1 VKHCKGIL
9 VELTLAMA
17 FLTPVAFAQKPAP
30 PAPTPQPPSS
40 GNNPSNPIPSSNT
53 QPGQSD
59 QDLVMFIMGRVAT
72 DDGSA
77 VPSEMLVERV
87 CNGGVRQQVH
97 PTAHGDFSMQLTS
110 MADSFLDAT
119 GDRSA
124 QNAIPNRTTQNGVPR
139 RELANCEMRATA
151 AGFRSNVAMLV
162 DTTSFSGT
170 IDVGSLTVHRIAKVG
185 GATVN
190 AAELTVPNNARKA
203 YEKGLES
210 VRSGKTE
217 DAQKYF
223 EKAVQIYP
231 KYTRAWF
238 QLGSVLQKQGQKD
251 EAFTAYTRATS
262 IDTRFLPPYLSLAVM
277 ASDARDWT
285 EVIRLTGHILDSDP
299 LNHSNGYIV
308 DFDAANCTEAYFYN
322 AFANYKLNKLD
333 DAEKSALKA
342 EQRANV
348 GARYPQLHL
357 LLAEI
362 FAEKNNYSGA
372 INEAQTYLELVP
384 DAKDADQVRA
394 QLTKLEKLNG
404 AASNQPANQN

>member
-1 VKHCKGIL
+1 VKHCKRIL
-9 VELTLAMA
+9 VELTLAIGLLA
-17 FLTPVAFAQKPAP
+17 PVACAQKPAP
-30 PAPTPQPPSS
+30 PAPPPQPPSS
-40 GNNPSNPIPSSNT
+40 GNNPSNPLPSSNT
-53 QPGQSD
+53 QPGESD
-59 QDLVMFIMGRVAT
+59 EDLVMFIMGRVAT
-72 DDGSA
+72 DDGST
-77 VPSEMLVERV
+77 VPSETLVERV

-97 PTAHGDFSMQLTS
+97 PTGHGDFSMQLTS

-124 QNAIPNRTTQNGVPR
+124 QNAIPNRTSQNGIPR
-139 RELANCEMRATA
+139 RELANCEMRATV

-170 IDVGSLTVHRIAKVG
+170 IDVGSLTVHRIAKVE
-185 GATVN
+185 GAAVS
-190 AAELTVPNNARKA
+190 AAELTVPDNARKA
-203 YEKGLES
+203 YEKGLDS
-210 VRSGKTE
+210 VRTGKTD
-217 DAQKYF
+217 DARKYF
-223 EKAVQIYP
+223 EKAVKIYP

-251 EAFTAYTRATS
+251 DAFTAYTRATS

-277 ASDARDWT
+277 ASDVRDWT
-285 EVIRLTGHILDSDP
+285 EVVRLTGHILDSDP
-299 LNHSNGYIV
+299 LNHSIGYIV
-308 DFDAANCTEAYFYN
+308 DFDPSNCTEAYFYN
-322 AFANYKLNKLD
+322 AFANYKLNKFD

-362 FAEKNNYSGA
+362 FAQKNNYPGA

-394 QLTKLEKLNG
+394 QLTKLEKLNA
-404 AASNQPANQN
+404 AASNEPANRN

>member
-1 VKHCKGIL
+1 VKHRTRIL
-9 VELTLAMA
+9 VELTLAIGLLA
-17 FLTPVAFAQKPAP
+17 PVAFAQKPAP
-30 PAPTPQPPSS
+30 PAPTPQPPPS

-53 QPGQSD
+53 QPGESD
-59 QDLVMFIMGRVAT
+59 EDLVMFIMGRVAT

-97 PTAHGDFSMQLTS
+97 PTGHGDFSMQLTS

-124 QNAIPNRTTQNGVPR
+124 QNAVPNRTSQNGIPR
-139 RELANCEMRATA
+139 RELANCEMRATE

-170 IDVGSLTVHRIAKVG
+170 IDIGSLTVHRIAKVQG
-185 GATVN
+185 STVN
-190 AAELTVPNNARKA
+190 AAELTVPNNARKV
-203 YEKGLES
+203 YEKGLDS
-210 VRSGKTE
+210 ARNGKTE
-217 DAQKYF
+217 DARKYF

-238 QLGSVLQKQGQKD
+238 QLGSVLQKQGQNGD
-251 EAFTAYTRATS
+251 AFTAYTRATS

-285 EVIRLTGHILDSDP
+285 EVVHLTGHILDSDP

-308 DFDAANCTEAYFYN
+308 DFDASNCTEAYFYN
-322 AFANYKLNKLD
+322 AFANYKLKKLD

-394 QLTKLEKLNG
+394 QLTKLEKLNA
-404 AASNQPANQN
+404 AASNEPANHN

>member
-1 VKHCKGIL
+1 VKHRKRIL

-17 FLTPVAFAQKPAP
+17 LLTPVAFAQKPAP
-30 PAPTPQPPSS
+30 PAPTPQPPPS

-53 QPGQSD
+53 QPGESD
-59 QDLVMFIMGRVAT
+59 EDLVMFIMGRVAT
-72 DDGSA
+72 DDSSA

-97 PTAHGDFSMQLTS
+97 PTGHGDFSMQLTS

-124 QNAIPNRTTQNGVPR
+124 QNAVPNRTSQNGIPR

-170 IDVGSLTVHRIAKVG
+170 IDVGSLTVHRIAKVQ

-190 AAELTVPNNARKA
+190 AAELTVPANARKA
-203 YEKGLES
+203 YEKGLDS

-251 EAFTAYTRATS
+251 NAFTAYTRATS

-277 ASDARDWT
+277 ASDARNWT
-285 EVIRLTGHILDSDP
+285 EVVRLTGHILDSDP

-308 DFDAANCTEAYFYN
+308 DFDPSNCTEAYFYN
-322 AFANYKLNKLD
+322 AFANYKLKKLD

-394 QLTKLEKLNG
+394 QLAKLEKLNG

>member
-1 VKHCKGIL
+1 VKHCKRIL
-9 VELTLAMA
+9 VELTLATGL
-17 FLTPVAFAQKPAP
+17 LTPVAFAQKPAP
-30 PAPTPQPPSS
+30 PAPPPQPPSS

-53 QPGQSD
+53 QPVESD
-59 QDLVMFIMGRVAT
+59 EDLVMFIMGRVAT
-72 DDGSA
+72 DDGST
-77 VPSEMLVERV
+77 VPSETLVERV

-97 PTAHGDFSMQLTS
+97 PTGHGDFSMQLTS

-124 QNAIPNRTTQNGVPR
+124 QNAIPNRTTQNGIPR
-139 RELANCEMRATA
+139 RELSNCEMRATA
-151 AGFRSNVAMLV
+151 GGFRSNVAMLV

-170 IDVGSLTVHRIAKVG
+170 IDVGSLTVHRIAKVD

-203 YEKGLES
+203 YAKGLDS
-210 VRSGKTE
+210 VRTGKTD
-217 DAQKYF
+217 DARKYF

-238 QLGSVLQKQGQKD
+238 ELGSVLQKQGQKD
-251 EAFTAYTRATS
+251 DAFAAYTRATS
-262 IDTRFLPPYLSLAVM
+262 IDARFLPPYLSLAVM

-285 EVIRLTGHILDSDP
+285 EVVRLTGHILDSDP

-308 DFDAANCTEAYFYN
+308 DFDPSNCTEAYFYN

-384 DAKDADQVRA
+384 DARDAEQVRA
-394 QLTKLEKLNG
+394 QLAKLEKLNA
-404 AASNQPANQN
+404 AASNEPANQN